1 MSGVEQN
8 ISSSMPI
15 SISYLSIRGV
25 LKKYCE
31 FFFLRYIYICIYIL
45 RFKFIYLIYIY
56 IYIHKYVIDIN
67 RSDSGIDNLYEVI
80 IFAI

>member
-31 FFFLRYIYICIYIL
+31 FFFCDIYT
-45 RFKFIYLIYIY
+45 
-56 IYIHKYVIDIN
+56 YVYTYYDL
-67 RSDSGIDNLYEVI
+67 NL
-80 IFAI
+80 FT